1 MTFISVLLRD
11 LERSSPG
18 SGETAKQ
25 VLSMLGGISPKSA
38 LFVGDEIATP
48 QLISERFGCRLVS
61 AFTDEIRVQQG
72 SEAGLDASAVQLFE
86 LPGGDGSYDLIW
98 YNGIVDFDGCEQRLE
113 QLRAKLALGGILVY
127 RAVSW
132 LTEPSPDTKM
142 FCQRR
147 FGRILPLDKVLVLAK
162 EMGWHVQD
170 FYIAPK
176 SDWQKGYYEP
186 LISAAE
192 KYAGIHKD
200 DSSVSL
206 GMSEL
211 RKEHGI
217 FEAHCEEYS
226 CVYYILKG

>member
-1 MTFISVLLRD
+1 MNLISVLIRD

-18 SGETAKQ
+18 SSDTAQQ
-25 VLSMLGGISPKSA
+25 VISLLGNIKPGSA
-38 LFVGDEIATP
+38 LFVGDEIITP
-48 QLISERFGCRLVS
+48 QLISGKFGRSLIA
-61 AFTDEIRVQQG
+61 AFTDDYRAEQG
-72 SEAGLDASAVQLFE
+72 KAAGLDASTVQLFE
-86 LPGGDGSYDLIW
+86 LPGDNYDLIW
-98 YNGIVDFDGCEQRLE
+98 YNGIVEFDSCAQRLE
-113 QLRAKLALGGILVY
+113 QLREKLSPGGTLVY

-132 LTEPSPDTKM
+132 LTEPSPDTRV

-147 FGRILPLDKVLVLAK
+147 FGKMLPLDKVLVLAK
-162 EMGWHVQD
+162 EQGFKVQD

-176 SDWQKGYYEP
+176 SDWYGGYYTP

-192 KYAGIHKD
+192 RYAGIHKE

-211 RKEHGI
+211 RKEADI
-217 FEAHCEEYS
+217 FDMHCEEYS

>member
-25 VLSMLGGISPKSA
+25 VLSMLGSISPKSA

-72 SEAGLDASAVQLFE
+72 SEAGLDASAVQQFE
-86 LPGGDGSYDLIW
+86 LPGEDGSYDLIW

-113 QLRAKLALGGILVY
+113 QLRAKLAMGGTLVY
-127 RAVSW
+127 RTVSW

-170 FYIAPK
+170 FYIA
-176 SDWQKGYYEP
+176 DFRRGEIRRDTQGRQQRV
-186 LISAAE
+186 
-192 KYAGIHKD
+192 AGNERTPEGARD
-200 DSSVSL
+200 FR
-206 GMSEL
+206 GAL
-211 RKEHGI
+211 RGI
-217 FEAHCEEYS
+217 QLC
-226 CVYYILKG
+226 ILHTERLMEWL

>member
-18 SGETAKQ
+18 SADTAKQ
-25 VLSMLGGISPKSA
+25 VLSMLGGISPKYA
-38 LFVGDEIATP
+38 LFVGDEITTP
-48 QLISERFGCRLVS
+48 QLISDKFGCRLTS
-61 AFTDEIRVQQG
+61 AFTDEFRAEQG
-72 SEAGLDASAVQLFE
+72 RQAGLNASAVQIFE
-86 LPGGDGSYDLIW
+86 LPCEDGSCDLIW
-98 YNGIVDFDGCEQRLE
+98 YNGIVEFDGCAQRLE
-113 QLRAKLALGGILVY
+113 QLRAKLARGGTLVY
-127 RAVSW
+127 RAISW

-147 FGRILPLDKVLVLAK
+147 FGQILPLDKVLVLAK
-162 EMGWHVQD
+162 EQGWHVQD

-176 SDWQKGYYEP
+176 SDWHAGYYTP
-186 LISAAE
+186 LTAAAE

-211 RKEHGI
+211 RKECGI

>member
-1 MTFISVLLRD
+1 MTFISVLLHD

-18 SGETAKQ
+18 SEDTARE
-25 VLSMLGGISPKSA
+25 VLSMLRGIAPGKA
-38 LFVGDEIATP
+38 LFVGDEVITP
-48 QLISERFGCRLVS
+48 RLVAEKFGCRLES
-61 AFTDEIRVQQG
+61 AFTDEFRAGQG
-72 SEAGLDASAVQLFE
+72 TAAGLDSSVVQLFE
-86 LPGGDGSYDLIW
+86 LPGDGFDLIW
-98 YNGIVDFDGCEQRLE
+98 YNGIVEFDGCEQRLA
-113 QLRAKLALGGILVY
+113 QLRDKLNRGGTLVY

-147 FGRILPLDKVLVLAK
+147 FGKILPLDKVLVLAK
-162 EMGWHVQD
+162 ESGWHVQD

-186 LISAAE
+186 LIAAAE

-211 RKEHGI
+211 RKEHDI